1 MSAGSCLKP
10 PWPDVKA
17 TINEGL
23 CAISY
28 PVVKLITKFTN
39 SWHAWRYNDGI
50 IIFISVA
57 IMIVPGQTRNSAIKN
72 LCQEVSIC
80 MIWLSKASKYRTFGI
95 LEKSVFLD

>member
-28 PVVKLITKFTN
+28 PEVKLITKFTN
-39 SWHAWRYNDGI
+39 SWHA
-50 IIFISVA
+50 
-57 IMIVPGQTRNSAIKN
+57 
-72 LCQEVSIC
+72 
-80 MIWLSKASKYRTFGI
+80 
-95 LEKSVFLD
+95 